1 MVIQDNNG
9 VVLASC
15 SEKIHQ
21 AYKLDEVEALVA
33 LKAITFAREFGFRN
47 AIIEG
52 DSLGLIKALKS
63 TEGSL
68 SPTGL
73 LVDDVKRV
81 AISFERLLYS
91 HVKRNG
97 NRVAH
102 SLAKNTLRIPDL
114 QVWMKDVS
122 SHIISILDLDVTVSS

>member
-1 MVIQDNNG
+1 M
-9 VVLASC
+9 
-15 SEKIHQ
+15 
-21 AYKLDEVEALVA
+21 
-33 LKAITFAREFGFRN
+33 
-47 AIIEG
+47 
-52 DSLGLIKALKS
+52 KS
-63 TEGSL
+63 TESSL

-91 HVKRNG
+91 PVKRND

-102 SLAKNTLRIPDL
+102 SLAKNALRILDL
-114 QVWMKDVS
+114 QVWMEDIP

>member
-15 SEKIHQ
+15 SKKIHQ

-52 DSLGLIKALKS
+52 DSRS
-63 TEGSL
+63 
-68 SPTGL
+68 
-73 LVDDVKRV
+73 D
-81 AISFERLLYS
+81 
-91 HVKRNG
+91 
-97 NRVAH
+97 
-102 SLAKNTLRIPDL
+102 
-114 QVWMKDVS
+114 
-122 SHIISILDLDVTVSS
+122 

>member
-1 MVIQDNNG
+1 M
-9 VVLASC
+9 
-15 SEKIHQ
+15 
-21 AYKLDEVEALVA
+21 
-33 LKAITFAREFGFRN
+33 
-47 AIIEG
+47 
-52 DSLGLIKALKS
+52 KS

-68 SPTGL
+68 SLIGL

-97 NRVAH
+97 KTAAH
-102 SLAKNTLRIPDL
+102 SLAKNALRIPDL
-114 QVWMKDVS
+114 QVLMENVP